1 MKYNFDKIIDRRNT
15 ASLKWDIKENELPMW
30 VADMDFETAPEIKN
44 ALLERAQHGIYG
56 YNIIPDE
63 WYEAYINWWKTRHGF
78 EMKREWLIFS
88 AGVVPTISSVVRKL
102 TTPNEN
108 VLVQTPVYNIFFNSI
123 INNGCR
129 PLQNRLIYKDGEY
142 SIDFEDLEEKLS
154 NPQTTLMLLCNPQNP
169 AGRIWKKE
177 ELEKI
182 GALCKKHS
190 VVVLSDEIHCD
201 ITDPD
206 KSYIPFAGVSEECK
220 MNSITCIAPTKCFNI
235 AGLQTSAVSVPNP
248 VLRHKVNRALNT
260 DEVAEPNTFAVTAAI
275 AAFKNG
281 GKWLDEMRAYVFEN
295 KCLVDSFIKNE
306 LPQVKLVKSEATYLL
321 WLDVSALNKPSG
333 EIASFIRKETGLF
346 LSSGSA
352 YGEGGNGFL
361 RMNIACPRASVE
373 DGLKRLKAGVEML
386 EKV

>member
-1 MKYNFDKIIDRRNT
+1 
-15 ASLKWDIKENELPMW
+15 
-30 VADMDFETAPEIKN
+30 
-44 ALLERAQHGIYG
+44 
-56 YNIIPDE
+56 
-63 WYEAYINWWKTRHGF
+63 
-78 EMKREWLIFS
+78 
-88 AGVVPTISSVVRKL
+88 
-102 TTPNEN
+102 
-108 VLVQTPVYNIFFNSI
+108 
-123 INNGCR
+123 
-129 PLQNRLIYKDGEY
+129 
-142 SIDFEDLEEKLS
+142 
-154 NPQTTLMLLCNPQNP
+154 
-169 AGRIWKKE
+169 
-177 ELEKI
+177 
-182 GALCKKHS
+182 
-190 VVVLSDEIHCD
+190 
-201 ITDPD
+201 
-206 KSYIPFAGVSEECK
+206 

-235 AGLQTSAVSVPNP
+235 AGLQTSAVSIPNP

-361 RMNIACPRASVE
+361 RMNIACPRANVE